1 MLHSFSHVSLF
12 VTLWTVACQAP
23 LSMGFSRQEYWSGLP
38 FPPQGYLH
46 DPEIKLASIMFPA
59 LVGKFFTTSTT
70 WEPPKKIYIYI
81 YVGFPGG
88 SAMKNQ
94 LANAGDMG
102 SIPGSRRSP
111 GEGIGNPLQYS
122 YLENSM
128 DSEA

>member
-70 WEPPKKIYIYI
+70 WEPPKNIYIYI
-81 YVGFPGG
+81 CGLPWWISHEKSACQCWRHGFDPWVKKIPWRRNRQPTPIFLPGKFHG
-88 SAMKNQ
+88 Q
-94 LANAGDMG
+94 
-102 SIPGSRRSP
+102 
-111 GEGIGNPLQYS
+111 
-122 YLENSM
+122 
-128 DSEA
+128 

>member
-1 MLHSFSHVSLF
+1 MLRSFSHVSLF

-38 FPPQGYLH
+38 FPPQGCLH
-46 DPEIKLASIMFPA
+46 DPGIELVSIMFPV

-70 WEPPKKIYIYI
+70 WEPPKIYI
-81 YVGFPGG
+81 YVRCPGG
-88 SAMKNQ
+88 SAITNQ
-94 LANAGDMG
+94 PANAGD
-102 SIPGSRRSP
+102 PGSRRSP

-128 DSEA
+128 DSGA